1 MGRVAMPST
10 RRHIGITMVAASPD
24 NALLGQLIEG
34 ADKAAAGGRH
44 EEAKR
49 LLEQAQA
56 AAPAHPRVL
65 SALGMFALKTGDPA
79 GARKH
84 LDAAVAADSQAVPL
98 WFHLA
103 LACRAQGDT
112 ESEMRALDKA
122 LAIEPRFYP
131 VLLQKATAL
140 ERLGKAKQAAT
151 VFDFFLHCVP
161 PPAQQP
167 PALKQAIQYA
177 ENAVAS
183 AKAGLGTYLR
193 ERLAAVSAEFADAPQ
208 ERFDHCLDILLG
220 RRRVFTP
227 QPTFMHFPH
236 LPAIEFYERSEFPWL
251 DAFEAATGEI
261 RAELVQVLADS
272 ASQTEIVPYVDYPAG
287 APLDQWRDLNR
298 SLKWGAYYLMNN
310 GVRLNDHLASCPKT
324 AALLAAAPLADVPG
338 QAPTAFFSLL
348 QPKTRIPP
356 HTGVTNTRLV
366 VHIPLIVPPNCGFRV
381 GAETRSWEPG
391 HAWVFDDT
399 IEHEAWNDSDAPRAI
414 LIIDTWNPF
423 LTVAERALVRAATA
437 AFSDYNRE

>member
-1 MGRVAMPST
+1 
-10 RRHIGITMVAASPD
+10 MVAASTD

-34 ADKAAAGGRH
+34 ADKAAAGGRNA
-44 EEAKR
+44 EAKR

-56 AAPAHPRVL
+56 AAPTHPRVL

-79 GARKH
+79 DARKH
-84 LDAAVAADSQAVPL
+84 LDEAVVADPKSVL
-98 WFHLA
+98 MWFHLA
-103 LACRAQGDT
+103 LACRAQGDAG
-112 ESEMRALDKA
+112 SEMAALEKA

-131 VLLQKATAL
+131 ALLQKATAL
-140 ERLGKAKQAAT
+140 ERLEKPKQAAQ
-151 VFDFFLHCVP
+151 VFDFFLNCVP

-167 PALKQAIQYA
+167 PALKQAIQHA
-177 ENAVAS
+177 QKAVTA
-183 AKAGLGTYLR
+183 AKTALGTYLR
-193 ERLAAVSAEFADAPQ
+193 ERLAATQQAYADAPQ

-236 LPAIEFYERSEFPWL
+236 LPAIEFYERSDFPWL
-251 DAFEAATGEI
+251 DAFEAATNEI
-261 RAELVQVLADS
+261 RDEIIQVLADG
-272 ASQTEIVPYVDYPAG
+272 ANQTEIVPYVDYPDG
-287 APLDQWRDLNR
+287 APLDQWRELNR
-298 SLKWGAYYLMNN
+298 SLQWGAYYLLNN
-310 GVRLNDHLASCPKT
+310 GVRLNDHLTRCPKT

-348 QPKTRIPP
+348 KPKTRIPP

-366 VHIPLIVPPNCGFRV
+366 VHVPLIVPPHCGFRV
-381 GAETRSWEPG
+381 GSETRSWEPG
-391 HAWVFDDT
+391 RAWVFDDT

-423 LTVAERALVRAATA
+423 LTAAERALVRTATA
-437 AFSDYNRE
+437 AFTDYNHE